1 MIYYFIEINN
11 IKKYFDFFLSL
22 ALKVNIIKWKTY
34 YLLYLDDYLINC
46 HIFKKIEKLE
56 YIIFDKIK

>member
-22 ALKVNIIKWKTY
+22 ALKVNIIK
-34 YLLYLDDYLINC
+34 
-46 HIFKKIEKLE
+46 
-56 YIIFDKIK
+56 